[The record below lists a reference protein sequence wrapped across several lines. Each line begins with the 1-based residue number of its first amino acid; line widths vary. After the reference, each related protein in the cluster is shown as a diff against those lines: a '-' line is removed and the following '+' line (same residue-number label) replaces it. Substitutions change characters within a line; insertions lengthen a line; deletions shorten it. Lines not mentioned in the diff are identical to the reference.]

1 MPSTYKRIKHGIA
14 QVSKDMGPGGTAL
27 VTIMPLVDK
36 RLILLRHVDTHTS
49 STKEPREWKKRRNR
63 LKFIFVKKFVLKM
76 TNYVMDMTVWAVFTS
91 WMLQHAAQGKGVR
104 LREIFTGIDI
114 EMSKEEN
121 YVIYRKE

>member
-1 MPSTYKRIKHGIA
+1 
-14 QVSKDMGPGGTAL
+14 
-27 VTIMPLVDK
+27 
-36 RLILLRHVDTHTS
+36 
-49 STKEPREWKKRRNR
+49 
-63 LKFIFVKKFVLKM
+63 M

-104 LREIFTGIDI
+104 LREIFTGIDT

>member
-1 MPSTYKRIKHGIA
+1 
-14 QVSKDMGPGGTAL
+14 
-27 VTIMPLVDK
+27 
-36 RLILLRHVDTHTS
+36 
-49 STKEPREWKKRRNR
+49 
-63 LKFIFVKKFVLKM
+63 M

-121 YVIYRKE
+121 YDLPKGVGDSSILYFLYFI

>member
-1 MPSTYKRIKHGIA
+1 
-14 QVSKDMGPGGTAL
+14 
-27 VTIMPLVDK
+27 
-36 RLILLRHVDTHTS
+36 
-49 STKEPREWKKRRNR
+49 
-63 LKFIFVKKFVLKM
+63 M

-121 YVIYRKE
+121 YVIYRKELEILRSCISYILYNPS